1 MDNALKQ
8 RLVGASVLIALAV
21 IVLPMLLGGR
31 PDAGEQQVEPI
42 ELPARPDGVP
52 FETRRFPLADAGT
65 TPQKQANPAAEEHQ
79 PAPEVDSVQLPET
92 VASTDQAELSQEA
105 SHLPED
111 AISAA
116 GEQDTQNSSPTESDQ
131 AVEGLPSLATVEI
144 AESGKVNLPVAVPEV
159 PASLQNQAAGG
170 RYAVQVASLGSAAN
184 AKRLQSDLEAKGF
197 EVILDSIESDVG
209 KLNRVRVGPFDSE
222 AEATAAVKKI
232 QTQVDG
238 VSPRLI
244 DLDPASSTQDTKPS
258 DPLVRWVV
266 QLGSFGESSNADNL
280 VKQVR
285 AQGLSAYSE
294 KMTSSSGAVV
304 SRVLVGPFLQREDA
318 TKAQQSLSSSLS
330 INGVVMSA
338 D

>member
-1 MDNALKQ
+1 MDKALKQ

-31 PDAGEQQVEPI
+31 PEAGQQQAEPI
-42 ELPARPDGVP
+42 ELPARPDGVVI
-52 FETRRFPLADAGT
+52 ETRRFPLADAGT
-65 TPQKQANPAAEEHQ
+65 TPQKQARSAPEEQ
-79 PAPEVDSVQLPET
+79 QSAPEVDSVQIPET
-92 VASTDQAELSQEA
+92 VSSTDQAELSTNA
-105 SHLPED
+105 SQLPGAVIAE
-111 AISAA
+111 A
-116 GEQDTQNSSPTESDQ
+116 GEQSTQSLPQPENDQ
-131 AVEGLPSLATVEI
+131 ATEGLPSLATVEI
-144 AESGKVNLPVAVPEV
+144 PEGGKVSLPVAVPEV
-159 PASLQNQAAGG
+159 PASPQNQASGG
-170 RYAVQVASLGSAAN
+170 RYAVQVASLGSVAN

-197 EVILDSIESDVG
+197 QVMLDNIESEVG

-222 AEATAAVKKI
+222 GEATAAVKKI
-232 QTQVDG
+232 QAQVDG
-238 VSPRLI
+238 VTPRLV
-244 DLDPASSTQDTKPS
+244 DLDPASSTQDTNPS

-266 QLGSFGESSNADNL
+266 QLGSFGESSNAENL

-294 KMTSSSGAVV
+294 KVTSSSGAAIN
-304 SRVLVGPFLQREDA
+304 RVRVGPFLQREDA